1 MEVESSYEL
10 ARFLEVETLVD
21 YKELIMVS
29 NLQRKESQ
37 KPTLCYRHR
46 TDCSE
51 RDDVDWVC
59 LLLTRKEGGEYKFHK
74 VLFL

>member
-1 MEVESSYEL
+1 M
-10 ARFLEVETLVD
+10 A
-21 YKELIMVS
+21 S

-59 LLLTRKEGGEYKFHK
+59 LLLTRKEGRGYKFHK